1 MTQPGSAGPGASPN
15 AMGLCSRWVFGRRV
29 GSATMQRMCNFR
41 ATSQLIGRLLRNSY
55 ATFGLKRGCTSC
67 NPPAPATATFPI
79 VRSGQRDFRN
89 RGRANSSP
97 RWSAAF
103 RRMKSCRRSPR
114 DRQSG
119 MDCADSDAAGC
130 SPRHREGDQPSY
142 LARVFPLGLKQHGTQ
157 CCHAADRRSAQIRV
171 ADHLRRR
178 SHGSSS
184 IRRDFKVFI
193 ALRLMHIACC

>member
-1 MTQPGSAGPGASPN
+1 MAHSGQLAPTNRHSCAIDGPVLEV
-15 AMGLCSRWVFGRRV
+15 GLRTTGRQRHDATDVQLSR
-29 GSATMQRMCNFR
+29 NFAADR
-41 ATSQLIGRLLRNSY
+41 SLVAQLLRNFRPKKGLHILQPTCTCNGNFPDREDPAN
-55 ATFGLKRGCTSC
+55 ATS
-67 NPPAPATATFPI
+67 ATAVDRT
-79 VRSGQRDFRN
+79 S
-89 RGRANSSP
+89 ANSSP
-97 RWSAAF
+97 RRSAAF

-142 LARVFPLGLKQHGTQ
+142 LARVIPTRSQAAVDGTQ

-184 IRRDFKVFI
+184 IRRD
-193 ALRLMHIACC
+193 L